1 MSSELHSFHAEL
13 IARDEEALW
22 NWPRRSA
29 AIMAEELA
37 LMCEQLAG
45 LLRRQGEAAEGEAE
59 HDPIESAK
67 LNYMYGSTLLTL
79 AEREK
84 PGLLPHAVE
93 RLGDA
98 LFLAR
103 RHVPERVVTIKSQLY
118 RAEHSLA
125 MLRSSTGSDERPREK
140 EVA

>member
-1 MSSELHSFHAEL
+1 MSSERHSFHAEL

-29 AIMAEELA
+29 AVMAEELA
-37 LMCEQLAG
+37 LMCEQLAA
-45 LLRRQGEAAEGEAE
+45 LLRHQREVNEADGKA
-59 HDPIESAK
+59 DPIASAK

-84 PGLLPHAVE
+84 PSLLPHAVE

-98 LFLAR
+98 LSLAR
-103 RHVPERVVTIKSQLY
+103 RHVPERVVAIKSQLY

-125 MLRSSTGSDERPREK
+125 MLKSSTAPEDHA
-140 EVA
+140 V

>member
-1 MSSELHSFHAEL
+1 MSSERHSFHAEL

-29 AIMAEELA
+29 AVMAEELA
-37 LMCEQLAG
+37 LMCEQLAA
-45 LLRRQGEAAEGEAE
+45 LLRHQREVNEADGKP
-59 HDPIESAK
+59 DPIASAK

-84 PGLLPHAVE
+84 PSLLPHAIE

-98 LFLAR
+98 LSLAR
-103 RHVPERVVTIKSQLY
+103 RHVPERVVAIKSQLY

-125 MLRSSTGSDERPREK
+125 MLKSSTAPEEH
-140 EVA
+140 AA

>member
-13 IARDEEALW
+13 IARDEDALW

-29 AIMAEELA
+29 AVMAEELA
-37 LMCEQLAG
+37 NMCEQLAA
-45 LLRRQGEAAEGEAE
+45 LLNDRHEAAPAS
-59 HDPIESAK
+59 DPIERAK

-79 AEREK
+79 AERHK
-84 PGLLPHAVE
+84 PSLLPHAVE

-98 LFLAR
+98 LSLAR

-125 MLRSSTGSDERPREK
+125 MLKTSTAPEEH
-140 EVA
+140 AA